1 MGGGQVLMGGRI
13 LKKVQLI
20 IIKILR
26 ISILIN
32 NMFDTFMYQ
41 TWEKLQAVQAA
52 LADILSEIML
62 F

>member
-1 MGGGQVLMGGRI
+1 MGGRI